1 MHIPR
6 KNDQYFYFSDVPDV
20 RSKRFWTDT
29 TSSFGRWPK
38 TLQLCPALVAF
49 QKSTFETSA
58 TRLLSQPFSP
68 RRCLDTFF
76 SARSPICVKLSR
88 CTIILLKLQTSN
100 WAHSCLEH
108 TPFRGATKT
117 NQPPRAPLVEEAVPK
132 VCRKLTVPSCFFRS
146 CKLPLKILQSRL
158 HIIRTSYQNV
168 KPLCLR
174 RLGLFIIHRMKR
186 VKSFQPHSG
195 FGVST
200 FFESHGPLIG
210 WYAFKRS
217 ALNSLRFLSSVHP
230 IYFVQQFDSLHHF
243 LQKLLHQQIVHRVFK
258 IATQVYKVVLCGN
271 DAYILPISNWLLE
284 IRRPA
289 AHGPQTQQ
297 MAVFDRSQSINYVR
311 CCRLLAVSALLP
323 FVLADFFLTQ
333 PRSKVC
339 RSVALIFFRPRV
351 VERESKMCSFFCA
364 RGLRTSDAIPEATR
378 AEKFTLDSL
387 STIVSF

>member
-1 MHIPR
+1 M
-6 KNDQYFYFSDVPDV
+6 
-20 RSKRFWTDT
+20 
-29 TSSFGRWPK
+29 
-38 TLQLCPALVAF
+38 AF
-49 QKSTFETSA
+49 QKSTFETWA

-68 RRCLDTFF
+68 RRCLATFF

-88 CTIILLKLQTSN
+88 CTIILLKLQTSY

-117 NQPPRAPLVEEAVPK
+117 NQPPRAPLVEEAAPK

-217 ALNSLRFLSSVHP
+217 ALKSLRFLSSATGSSKIFCTTVW
-230 IYFVQQFDSLHHF
+230 YSASLSCWSSSTN
-243 LQKLLHQQIVHRVFK
+243 KSYIVYSKSPLRSKRSFCVAMMHIFCQSLIGYSRS
-258 IATQVYKVVLCGN
+258 I
-271 DAYILPISNWLLE
+271 D
-284 IRRPA
+284 RA
-289 AHGPQTQQ
+289 AHGPQTRQI
-297 MAVFDRSQSINYVR
+297 AVFDRSQSENYVR
-311 CCRLLAVSALLP
+311 CCRLLAASVLLP
-323 FVLADFFLTQ
+323 FVPADFFLTQ
-333 PRSKVC
+333 PRYKVC
-339 RSVALIFFRPRV
+339 RSVASIF
-351 VERESKMCSFFCA
+351 SA
-364 RGLRTSDAIPEATR
+364 PEW
-378 AEKFTLDSL
+378 
-387 STIVSF
+387 

>member
-1 MHIPR
+1 MHITR

-68 RRCLDTFF
+68 RRCLATFF

-88 CTIILLKLQTSN
+88 CTMILLKLQTSN

-108 TPFRGATKT
+108 APFRGATKT

-146 CKLPLKILQSRL
+146 CKLPLKTLQSRL
-158 HIIRTSYQNV
+158 HIIRMSFQNV

-174 RLGLFIIHRMKR
+174 WLGLFIMHRMKR
-186 VKSFQPHSG
+186 VKSFKRHSG

-210 WYAFKRS
+210 WYAFKRN
-217 ALNSLRFLSSVHP
+217 ALNSLRFLSSATGSSNIFCTAVW
-230 IYFVQQFDSLHHF
+230 YSASLSCRSSSTN
-243 LQKLLHQQIVHRVFK
+243 KSYIVYSKSPLRSMRSFCVAMMHIFCQSLIGYSRSV
-258 IATQVYKVVLCGN
+258 
-271 DAYILPISNWLLE
+271 D
-284 IRRPA
+284 RRPMDRRHNKWLFSTA
-289 AHGPQTQQ
+289 ASLKI
-297 MAVFDRSQSINYVR
+297 MFAVAACSQFLFCCPSSWLTFFDAATFQGVP
-311 CCRLLAVSALLP
+311 VSG
-323 FVLADFFLTQ
+323 VDFFPPT
-333 PRSKVC
+333 S
-339 RSVALIFFRPRV
+339 S
-351 VERESKMCSFFCA
+351 RE
-364 RGLRTSDAIPEATR
+364 GL
-378 AEKFTLDSL
+378 KN
-387 STIVSF
+387 V